1 MLRLESM
8 RLRTVPKCRHY
19 IAHSLAENLFLI
31 NSPEDAEN
39 TEKITMSPII
49 TSAKTEKH
57 HDA

>member
-1 MLRLESM
+1 MLCIKNT
-8 RLRTVPKCRHY
+8 RLRSVPEYRHY

-39 TEKITMSPII
+39 MEKITMSPII

-57 HDA
+57 HDT